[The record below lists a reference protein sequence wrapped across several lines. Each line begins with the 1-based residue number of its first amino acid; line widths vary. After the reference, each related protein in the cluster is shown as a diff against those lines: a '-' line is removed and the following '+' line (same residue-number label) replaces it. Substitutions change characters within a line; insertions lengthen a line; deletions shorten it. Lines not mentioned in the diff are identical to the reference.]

1 MELTA
6 LLFSNG
12 YDENLQELT
21 RNRTLGSLPILGQ
34 YRIIDFVLSNLA
46 NSQVEEV
53 GVITRQNYQSLL
65 EHLGTGQAWG
75 YGVKGRTL
83 TVLPPF
89 GSKNAIVYK
98 GKMEALYGAL
108 RYLKHSQA
116 EYVLLSDSNLVFSL
130 DYRHMLECHRTSKAD
145 ITILAHKG
153 SLRQNSPHH
162 QNLVLEADRNG
173 QVTQVLINCF
183 SEGEGYVG
191 LNTYLLKRE
200 LLIRLTEQ
208 AHIDCTISFERNV
221 LAEQFGALRC
231 QLFELKGYA
240 AMVDSVQEYLGCSMD
255 FLSPEIQR
263 QIFRPDWPVYTSIR
277 PGVPVLY
284 DPNCTVSNSLIA
296 DSCKIQGNVFNSIL
310 FQGVTV
316 EKGATIKNSVVMKN
330 SRVGENAVLEFC
342 IIDKDSNIGNS
353 KLLMGV
359 DRFPVVIK
367 KGSMV

>member
-1 MELTA
+1 M
-6 LLFSNG
+6 LLPVVG
-12 YDENLQELT
+12 
-21 RNRTLGSLPILGQ
+21 LPI
-34 YRIIDFVLSNLA
+34 RIP
-46 NSQVEEV
+46 VEEV

-263 QIFRPDWPVYTSIR
+263 QIFRSDWPVYTSIR

>member
-21 RNRTLGSLPILGQ
+21 RSRTLGSLPILGQ

-75 YGVKGRTL
+75 YGVKGRSL

-89 GSKNAIVYK
+89 GSNNAIIYR

-108 RYLKHSQA
+108 RYLKHSEA
-116 EYVLLSDSNLVFSL
+116 EYVLLSDSNLVYSL
-130 DYRHMLECHRTSKAD
+130 DYRHMLECHLTTKAD

-153 SLRQNSPHH
+153 SLRKNSPHH

-173 QVTQVLINCF
+173 LVTQVLINCF
-183 SEGEGYVG
+183 SEGEGFTG
-191 LNTYLLKRE
+191 LNTYLLKRD

-208 AHIDCTISFERNV
+208 AHADCTISFERNV
-221 LAEQFGALRC
+221 LAEQYHSLHC

-240 AMVDSVQEYLGCSMD
+240 AMVDSIQEYLGCSMD
-255 FLSPEIQR
+255 FLTTEVQR
-263 QIFRPDWPVYTSIR
+263 QIFRSDWPVYTSIR
-277 PGVPVLY
+277 PGVPVFY
-284 DPNCTVSNSLIA
+284 HPDCTVSNSLIA
-296 DSCKIQGNVFNSIL
+296 DGCKIQGNVFNSIL

-316 EKGATIKNSVVMKN
+316 EKGATIKNSVVMKD
-330 SRVGENAVLEFC
+330 SLVGENAVLEFC
-342 IIDKDSNIGNS
+342 IIDKNTKIGSS
-353 KLLMGV
+353 KLLMGI

>member
-21 RNRTLGSLPILGQ
+21 SNRTLGSLPILGQ

-53 GVITRQNYQSLL
+53 GVITRQNSQSLL

-75 YGVKGRTL
+75 YGVKGRSL

-89 GSKNAIVYK
+89 GSKNAIVYN

-130 DYRHMLECHRTSKAD
+130 DYRHMLECHCTSKAD

-173 QVTQVLINCF
+173 RVTQVLINCF
-183 SEGEGYVG
+183 TEEEGYTG
-191 LNTYLLKRE
+191 LNTYLLRRD

-208 AHIDCTISFERNV
+208 AHMDSTISFERNV
-221 LAEQFGALRC
+221 LAEQFHSLRC

-255 FLSPEIQR
+255 FLDPEVQR
-263 QIFRPDWPVYTSIR
+263 QVFRTDWPVYTSTSS
-277 PGVPVLY
+277 GVPVRY
-284 DPNCTVSNSLIA
+284 EPDCTVSNSIIA
-296 DSCKIQGNVFNSIL
+296 DSCRIQGNVFNSIL

-316 EKGATIKNSVVMKN
+316 EKGATIKNSVIMKD
-330 SRVGENAVLEFC
+330 STVGENAVLEFC
-342 IIDKDSNIGNS
+342 ILDKNSKIGNS

-359 DRFPVVIK
+359 DRFPVVIQ